1 MAENHA
7 FRHEKRAYLTDQ
19 QRAKLFLD
27 AGGKCAICTR
37 KIRIGE
43 VWEADHVIALEVG
56 GDNSRWQVLCP
67 FCHKAKS
74 AADHKQAAKGRDV
87 ATSLIVPGK
96 HRRSKG
102 PPMPGT
108 KRSAFK
114 KKMDG
119 SVERR

>member
-7 FRHEKRAYLTDQ
+7 FKHEKRAYLTDQ
-19 QRAKLFLD
+19 ARAKLFLD

-74 AADHKQAAKGRDV
+74 AADHKQAAKGR
-87 ATSLIVPGK
+87 ATTTSLIVPNK
-96 HRRSKG
+96 HRKKSKLQR
-102 PPMPGT
+102 PPGT
-108 KRSAFK
+108 KFDWAKGRYVK
-114 KKMDG
+114 DDEG
-119 SVERR
+119 